1 MDFWFNKSLFS
12 ICPNQHFFFYFT
24 TTTFFNSLFS
34 FHSFPLSPCCNQDIR
49 VSKPIKSQMKVKYAN
64 ANINHFKM
72 FAGRIKMQQFLW
84 QKKKGWSVPS
94 AKLIHHQLF
103 CRGSGFYSAIFSR
116 TCRLETFIAL
126 ISSLSLSSPS
136 FLPAHTIVHGW
147 LQWLHSHKSTFITV
161 CPPIGVASVVAIG
174 LLIRIIWGGTTH
186 HCSLFW
192 EFIQE

>member
-1 MDFWFNKSLFS
+1 MLTLIILRCLQAGLKCSNSFDKRKKADQSPQPSLF
-12 ICPNQHFFFYFT
+12 T
-24 TTTFFNSLFS
+24 TS
-34 FHSFPLSPCCNQDIR
+34 F
-49 VSKPIKSQMKVKYAN
+49 
-64 ANINHFKM
+64 
-72 FAGRIKMQQFLW
+72 
-84 QKKKGWSVPS
+84 
-94 AKLIHHQLF
+94 F